1 MKRPC
6 IAGLLVLLG
15 IISAFG
21 QEKPD
26 ALKSYRQGRNLEAVG
41 RMEDAK
47 VAYAEA
53 IEIRKQDLADN
64 DKTWKPTPFTAGRCC
79 AWEKTVKR

>member
-1 MKRPC
+1 MKRLC

-26 ALKSYRQGRNLEAVG
+26 ALKSYR
-41 RMEDAK
+41 
-47 VAYAEA
+47 
-53 IEIRKQDLADN
+53 
-64 DKTWKPTPFTAGRCC
+64 
-79 AWEKTVKR
+79 